1 MSNGRWV
8 PRSRACAGRI
18 LVWAVMARR
27 IPRDESL
34 ARVHGVGALFSA
46 AYGNVGSSIYYALGV
61 TAAFALGLTPVAFV
75 IAGLI
80 FMATAATYAE
90 ATVMYPEAGG
100 SSSFARHAFN
110 EVISFFAAWGQ
121 MLNYIITVAIS
132 AFFVPHYLAVFW
144 PWLGESPGDIVGGI
158 GVIAFLAALNIKGT
172 QESTRLNLILAIAD
186 LLTQIVLVLIGLV
199 LVFNPEIL
207 VDNVHLGVAPSWG
220 DFLLGIAVGMIA
232 YTGIETIS
240 NMSEEAKNAP
250 ETVPKGVGLTVL
262 AVLGLY
268 ALLPLIALSAMPVHE
283 TAGQFS
289 TDLGTKFADDP
300 VLGIVENLGLSAGLT
315 DMLRYYVGVLAAV
328 ILLIAT
334 NAGLIGVSRLTF
346 SMGHYRQLPERLR
359 QIHPHFRTPYIAI
372 LVFSGIAVITL
383 IPGETELLATL
394 YSFGAMLSF
403 TIAHVSV
410 IKLRQRYPNKEREW
424 KPPGSVR
431 AFGFDLPLTAV
442 FGGLG
447 TFAAWIVVM
456 ALNPRTLVIG
466 AIWMVLGTAIYLL
479 YRRSLGLSP
488 SQTHKVL
495 LPEPLGVEEIEYKSV
510 LVAFEDDEP
519 FNEQTLVTAVKLA
532 AKRRRAVHVIS
543 IVTVP
548 SHLPLDAP
556 LPGQEQEALSKIE
569 QAKLIGGLRVSG
581 HIHRVRPNQA
591 GHSIAEEARE
601 LKATALVMGLR
612 YRNGAPLY
620 GKTLQ
625 TVLAERPCRVIVVG
639 EPERARSAPAGPPI
653 TPGVEAPV

>member
-1 MSNGRWV
+1 M
-8 PRSRACAGRI
+8 
-18 LVWAVMARR
+18 
-27 IPRDESL
+27 
-34 ARVHGVGALFSA
+34 GALFSA

-90 ATVMYPEAGG
+90 ATVMFPEAGG
-100 SSSFARHAFN
+100 SASFARHAFN
-110 EVISFFAAWGQ
+110 ELVSFFAGWGQ

-144 PWLGESPGDIVGGI
+144 PWLGNSPGDILGGVA
-158 GVIAFLAALNIKGT
+158 VIVFLAALNVKGT
-172 QESTRLNLILAIAD
+172 QESTRLNLVLAVVDLCTQAIL
-186 LLTQIVLVLIGLV
+186 VVIGMV
-199 LVFNPEIL
+199 LVFSPSVL

-240 NMSEEAKNAP
+240 NMSEEAKDASK
-250 ETVPKGVGLTVL
+250 TIPKGVGLTVL

-268 ALLPLIALSAMPVHE
+268 ALLPLIALSAMPVHHV
-283 TAGQFS
+283 AGHYT

-300 VLGIVENLGLSAGLT
+300 VLGIVENLGLSSGLT
-315 DMLRYYVGVLAAV
+315 DILRYYVGVLAAV

-359 QIHPHFRTPYIAI
+359 QVHPKYRTPYVAI
-372 LVFSGIAVITL
+372 LVFSAIAIITL
-383 IPGETELLATL
+383 IPGETKLLATL

-403 TIAHVSV
+403 TIAHISV
-410 IKLRQRYPNKEREW
+410 IRLRQRFPDQERDW
-424 KPPGSVR
+424 KPPGSIR
-431 AFGFDLPLTAV
+431 AFGFDLPLTAA
-442 FGGLG
+442 FGGFG
-447 TFAAWIVVM
+447 TFAAWIVVL

-466 AIWMVLGTAIYLL
+466 TAWMLLGISIYLL
-479 YRRSLGLSP
+479 YRRSQGLSP
-488 SQTHKVL
+488 VQTHKVV
-495 LPEPLGVEEIEYKSV
+495 LPEPLGVEEVEYKSV
-510 LVAFEDDEP
+510 LVAFEEDEP
-519 FNEQTLVTAVKLA
+519 FSEQTMVTAVKLA
-532 AKRRRAVHVIS
+532 SKKRRAIHVIS
-543 IVTVP
+543 VVIVP
-548 SHLPLDAP
+548 SHLPLDAS
-556 LPGQEQEALSKIE
+556 LTEQEEAARSKIE
-569 QAKLIGGLRVSG
+569 QAKLIGGMRVSG
-581 HIHRVRPNQA
+581 HVHRARPNQA

-601 LKATALVMGLR
+601 LKASALVMGLR

-639 EPERARSAPAGPPI
+639 EPELAREAAGLSGPVGASA
-653 TPGVEAPV
+653 